1 MKRSEKVVFVFEILL
16 FIILFFNIF
25 VLNIFNYITLPFLLL
40 IFFLLMVFTLG
51 FEKDNF
57 KNRKDIILTVLI
69 FLISYYLFTY
79 ISGIFFG
86 FVRTGYSLKFIN
98 IIRNVWP
105 VLFLIVTK
113 ELLRYEINVKGQE
126 KTVLLVISTFIF
138 VFVDVSNVLYL
149 YNLNDYGDILKIIEI
164 TALPS
169 LTENILLTYLS
180 IKGGYKVNLI
190 YQFIMKIPTYLL
202 PIFPDVGTYLD
213 IIFRLLLPCII
224 SYRVII
230 SLKKRMIGDVRA
242 SMFLSKTVSYF
253 ILIFLVI
260 VIYLTSG
267 IFKYY
272 ALTIGSG
279 SMEPKISKGDI
290 VVIEKIKD
298 YSKIRVGDVAAFK
311 KESKVIVH
319 RIIKISKE
327 QDYYV
332 FITKGDANDAQDS
345 YPVYEKE
352 IIGVVRVKIKYLGYP
367 TVWLNELVNRKGV
380 N

>member
-1 MKRSEKVVFVFEILL
+1 MKKSEKVIFVFEILL

-25 VLNIFNYITLPFLLL
+25 VLNILNYLTLPVLLLISFLLL
-40 IFFLLMVFTLG
+40 VFTLG

-57 KNRKDIILTVLI
+57 KNRKDIILIVLI
-69 FLISYYLFTY
+69 FLISYYLLTY

-86 FVRTGYSLKFIN
+86 FVKTGYSLKFVN
-98 IIRNVWP
+98 IIKNIWP
-105 VLFLIVTK
+105 VLFFIVTK
-113 ELLRYEINVKGQE
+113 ELLRYEINVKGQQNN
-126 KTVLLVISTFIF
+126 VLLIISAIIF
-138 VFVDVSNVLYL
+138 VLVDVSNVLYL
-149 YNLNDYGDILKIIEI
+149 YNLDDISDILKIIEI

-190 YQFIMKIPTYLL
+190 YQFIMKLPTYLL

-224 SYRVII
+224 LYRVIV
-230 SLKKRMIGDVRA
+230 SLKKRMIGDIR
-242 SMFLSKTVSYF
+242 SSKLLSKIISCVT
-253 ILIFLVI
+253 LTFLVI

-290 VVIEKIKD
+290 VIIEKVKD

-311 KESKVIVH
+311 KESKVVVH

-332 FITKGDANDAQDS
+332 YVTKGDANDTQDS
-345 YPVYEKE
+345 FPVYEKE
-352 IIGVVRVKIKYLGYP
+352 VLGIVKVKIKYLGYP
-367 TVWLNELVNRKGV
+367 TVWLNELVNKKGV